1 MHSMMEAGEVEEHSE
16 GKQFEQNP
24 ALVGFSNDHNKDA
37 FSSLR
42 LSYGARGFP
51 QAYRPSNLN
60 LSFAHGAIWQR
71 GAFDAEAG
79 GSVIQPGAMLDEYNA
94 YLLCNLQEGDGHNQ
108 SRDWYNLLRRPLKV
122 TRD

>member
-1 MHSMMEAGEVEEHSE
+1 MIYEAEVQDNNVHIFILYS
-16 GKQFEQNP
+16 
-24 ALVGFSNDHNKDA
+24 
-37 FSSLR
+37 
-42 LSYGARGFP
+42 RG
-51 QAYRPSNLN
+51 
-60 LSFAHGAIWQR
+60 FAHGAIWQR

-122 TRD
+122 TRDLW